1 MTDLSELERRITYA
15 LERISKAADQGGGDS
30 AALSELKDKLTE
42 EQLESER
49 LRDRIEDL
57 KDSHGAALEAL
68 EKKLDKVR
76 AQVARQEHDLAK
88 LRGVNAQL
96 RENNAKLR
104 EANAAGLADAGL
116 INSGMGVELD
126 ALRTVQAADRAE
138 LDAVLEELRPMVE
151 ESA

>member
-15 LERISKAADQGGGDS
+15 LERISKAADQSGGDS

-116 INSGMGVELD
+116 INSGIGVELD